1 MALLHRATMKP
12 SKRELMEGFL
22 GSRRWASGMGTSKP
36 VAAYRFDDPAGEVGL
51 EATLLGDADGN
62 LVHVPLSYR
71 GAPLEGAEA
80 HLVGRTE
87 HSVLGMRWIYDGCG
101 DPIWNTELTKAI
113 ATGGTE
119 VEQYFE
125 VDGKRE
131 LVVPSMTVLGSG
143 SAQTALVLGGEPA
156 CTDDDTTTV
165 VRFGDVELV
174 VVRRVG
180 AEIDF
185 DDFLTG
191 RWADREAVLAGLR
204 RA

>member
-1 MALLHRATMKP
+1 MALLHKATLNP

-22 GSRRWASGMGTSKP
+22 ASRRWAVGFGTSKP
-36 VAAYRFDDPAGEVGL
+36 KAAYRFDDPAGEVGL

-62 LVHVPLSYR
+62 LLHVPLTYR

-80 HLVGRTE
+80 YLIGTSE
-87 HSVLGMRWIYDGCG
+87 HSALGKRWVYDGCG
-101 DPIWNTELTKAI
+101 DPIWNSELAKAI
-113 ATGGTE
+113 GTGGTE

-131 LVVPSMTVLGSG
+131 IIDPRMTVLGSG
-143 SAQTALVLGGEPA
+143 SAQTAPA
-156 CTDDDTTTV
+156 IAGDPVCTDDDTATV
-165 VRFGDVELV
+165 VRLGDIELV

-180 AEIDF
+180 AEVDA
-185 DDFLTG
+185 DDVLTG

-204 RA
+204 VV